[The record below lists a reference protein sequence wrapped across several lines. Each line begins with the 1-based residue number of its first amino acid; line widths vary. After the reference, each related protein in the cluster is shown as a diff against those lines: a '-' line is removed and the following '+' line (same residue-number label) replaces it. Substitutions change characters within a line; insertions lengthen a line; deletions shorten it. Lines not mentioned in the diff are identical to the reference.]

1 MRYIKHY
8 NLVIL
13 IIAVLV
19 PYLPAC
25 AVKNAIDLKKNAI
38 IVSTAEQLL
47 DAVDGAKEG
56 DVILVK
62 GGTYLFNKRI
72 DIKLSGSAAHPILML
87 AQPDNGIRPKF
98 DFSALGEGDSN
109 QGVILRAD
117 FWQIKGI
124 DIVKAG
130 DNGILINGSNNIIEN
145 CSFSECSD
153 TGLQLASHAANNL
166 ILNCD
171 SYFNA
176 DSKIE
181 NADGFAC
188 KIDVGSGNKF
198 KGCRAW
204 QNLDDGWDGYLK
216 QTDNVNTIY
225 EDCWAFN
232 NGKLKD
238 GKVSGGDGNGFKTG
252 GSDDKL
258 LKHNATYTNCISAG
272 NVKNG
277 FDHNSNRGEVV
288 LIACKAYDN
297 KQKNF
302 SFGKK
307 NPLSKLVMKDCIVLG
322 ETGALEADIKEINN
336 NSWQLSK
343 ILSDNSF
350 ESLNINEL
358 SKPRKADGSLP
369 DVSFMKLVNKD

>member
-1 MRYIKHY
+1 MKYIRNC
-8 NLVIL
+8 NLTIL
-13 IIAVLV
+13 IFSLIISSLQ
-19 PYLPAC
+19 AC
-25 AVKNAIDLKKNAI
+25 TIKRVSDLKEHTI
-38 IVSTAEQLL
+38 IVSSADELL
-47 DAVDGAKEG
+47 DAVRAAKAG

-62 GGTYLFNKRI
+62 SADYEFKKRI
-72 DIKLSGSAAHPILML
+72 DIQVNGSKALPIMLSAHP
-87 AQPDNGIRPKF
+87 DNSTRPKF

-117 FWQIKGI
+117 YWQIKGI

-130 DNGILINGSNNIIEN
+130 DNGLLINGNNNIIEN

-216 QTDNVNTIY
+216 QTDNVNTVF

-232 NGKLKD
+232 NGILKD
-238 GKVSGGDGNGFKTG
+238 GKASGGDGNGFKTG
-252 GSDDKL
+252 GSDNKL
-258 LKHNATYTNCISAG
+258 LKHNASYTNCISAG
-272 NVKNG
+272 NLKNG
-277 FDHNSNRGEVV
+277 FDHNSNRGTVT
-288 LIACKAYDN
+288 LINCKAYDN
-297 KQKNF
+297 KQKNL

-307 NPLSKLVMKDCIVLG
+307 NPVSKLVIKDCIVLG
-322 ETGALEADIKEINN
+322 ETGSLEADVKEISGNN
-336 NSWQLSK
+336 WQAAQNLH
-343 ILSDNSF
+343 SDSF
-350 ESLNINEL
+350 ESLNISEL

-369 DVSFMKLVNKD
+369 DINFMKLK